1 MFQVLA
7 VFIFGC
13 KWLELQHHLFV
24 FVSTDINCAPFL
36 NSENKE
42 MNHYFPIKHP
52 YWQLY
57 MSLLAVDSLDRSDA
71 KQLLRRLA
79 AEVDFSPVDRLY
91 LEMQMSSPWFIP
103 TKCHYLFFERMREKY
118 CYSVM
123 HPDTID
129 LLKQLSPIVEL
140 GAGNGYNAWLLAQ
153 AGVDVV
159 ALEAYP
165 PHEGKNWFF
174 GTNIFGL
181 PKKNF
186 ISWTDVVKGTS
197 IDLLQYPR
205 HNLFISWPPLNEM
218 AFDAL
223 RFYRGNIVILI
234 ANRANCGSPRFYRKL
249 EKDWHLEYAK
259 ETGGWSG
266 FQNERLEIYCRD
278 KHLFL
283 RERANKFELI
293 NP

>member
-1 MFQVLA
+1 MQTFAQQFHPDAPWFNLFEMSVY
-7 VFIFGC
+7 FG
-13 KWLELQHHLFV
+13 FV

-165 PHEGKNWFF
+165 LTWTPN
-174 GTNIFGL
+174 L
-181 PKKNF
+181 RPK
-186 ISWTDVVKGTS
+186 
-197 IDLLQYPR
+197 L
-205 HNLFISWPPLNEM
+205 
-218 AFDAL
+218 
-223 RFYRGNIVILI
+223 
-234 ANRANCGSPRFYRKL
+234 
-249 EKDWHLEYAK
+249 
-259 ETGGWSG
+259 
-266 FQNERLEIYCRD
+266 
-278 KHLFL
+278 
-283 RERANKFELI
+283 
-293 NP
+293 